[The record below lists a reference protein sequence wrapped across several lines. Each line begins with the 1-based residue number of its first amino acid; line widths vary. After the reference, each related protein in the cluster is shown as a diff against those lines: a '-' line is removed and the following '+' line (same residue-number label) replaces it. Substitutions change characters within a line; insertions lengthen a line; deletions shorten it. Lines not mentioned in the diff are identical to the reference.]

1 MILGA
6 AVWAGIADAT
16 LHRLI
21 FIGLATGFV
30 MGLVFRRFGLKGPLY
45 AIVAGLL
52 TIAGCALGDAVGGTL
67 IVAADVQ
74 VGAGTVLQHVPIL
87 TLMNVDALDGVFYAL
102 SAFVAFI
109 RVLR

>member
-6 AVWAGIADAT
+6 GVWAGIADAT

-30 MGLVFRRFGLKGPLY
+30 MSLVFRRSGLKGPLY
-45 AIVAGLL
+45 GVLAALL
-52 TIAGCALGDAVGGTL
+52 TVAACALGDAVGGTL
-67 IVAADVQ
+67 IVAADVH

-87 TLMNVDALDGVFYAL
+87 TLMNVDALDGFFYAL

>member
-6 AVWAGIADAT
+6 GLWAGIADAT

-21 FIGLATGFV
+21 FIGLATGVV

-45 AIVAGLL
+45 AILAALL
-52 TIAGCALGDAVGGTL
+52 TVAACALGDAVGGTL

>member
-1 MILGA
+1 MIIGA
-6 AVWAGIADAT
+6 GVWAGIADAT

-21 FIGLATGFV
+21 FVGLGTGVV

-45 AIVAGLL
+45 AILAAFL
-52 TIAGCALGDAVGGTL
+52 TVAGCALGDAVGGTL
-67 IVAADVQ
+67 IVAADVH
-74 VGAGTVLQHVPIL
+74 VGVGTVLQHVPIL

>member
-6 AVWAGIADAT
+6 ALWAGIADAT

-21 FIGLATGFV
+21 FVGLATGVV
-30 MGLVFRRFGLKGPLY
+30 MGFVFRRFGLKGPLY
-45 AIVAGLL
+45 AIVAALL
-52 TIAGCALGDAVGGTL
+52 TAAACALGDAVGGTL
-67 IVAADVQ
+67 IVAADVH
-74 VGAGTVLQHVPIL
+74 VGAGTVLQHIPIL
-87 TLMNVDALDGVFYAL
+87 TLMNLDALDGVFYAL